1 MDKLTQ
7 YGLVFNHFD
16 ENGDGKIS
24 PSELRQCVE
33 AIGGELSLEEA
44 EAVAKLLDSDRDGLV
59 GLDDF
64 VRFVEEGEEEEK
76 VKDLRE
82 AFKMYEMEGCGCI
95 TPKSLKRML
104 GRLGECKNIDEC
116 QAMIARF
123 DLDGDGVL
131 SFDEFRINILC
142 VYVPTYV
149 GVPFCWPEMTVDG
162 NNVDWNDTRI
172 RKSTSSFPKPDTG
185 HLEARR
191 EGTLDRRQERNL
203 LLSSFKARGK

>member
-1 MDKLTQ
+1 MMDKMSQ
-7 YGLVFNHFD
+7 YVRVFNHFD

-33 AIGGELSLEEA
+33 AVGGELSLEEA
-44 EAVAKLLDSDRDGLV
+44 EAVVELLDSDKDGLV

-64 VRFVEEGEEEEK
+64 VRFAEEGEEEEK

-104 GRLGECKNIDEC
+104 GRLGECKSIDEC
-116 QAMIARF
+116 KVMIARF

-131 SFDEFRINILC
+131 SFDEFRVMML
-142 VYVPTYV
+142 
-149 GVPFCWPEMTVDG
+149 
-162 NNVDWNDTRI
+162 
-172 RKSTSSFPKPDTG
+172 
-185 HLEARR
+185 
-191 EGTLDRRQERNL
+191 
-203 LLSSFKARGK
+203 

>member
-1 MDKLTQ
+1 MMDKLTQ
-7 YGLVFNHFD
+7 YVRVFNHFD

-33 AIGGELSLEEA
+33 VIGGEISWLEA
-44 EAVAKLLDSDRDGLV
+44 EAVVELLDSDKDGLV

-104 GRLGECKNIDEC
+104 GRLGECKSIDEC
-116 QAMIARF
+116 EAMIARF
-123 DLDGDGVL
+123 DLNGDGVL
-131 SFDEFRINILC
+131 SFDEFRVMML
-142 VYVPTYV
+142 
-149 GVPFCWPEMTVDG
+149 
-162 NNVDWNDTRI
+162 
-172 RKSTSSFPKPDTG
+172 
-185 HLEARR
+185 
-191 EGTLDRRQERNL
+191 
-203 LLSSFKARGK
+203 

>member
-1 MDKLTQ
+1 MMDKLSQ
-7 YGLVFNHFD
+7 YVRVFNHFD

-24 PSELRQCVE
+24 PSELRQCVG
-33 AIGGELSLEEA
+33 AIGDELLREEA
-44 EAVAKLLDSDRDGLV
+44 EAVVELLDSDKDGLV

-64 VRFVEEGEEEEK
+64 VRFVEGGEEEEK

-104 GRLGECKNIDEC
+104 GRLGECKSIDEC

-131 SFDEFRINILC
+131 SFDEFRVMML
-142 VYVPTYV
+142 
-149 GVPFCWPEMTVDG
+149 
-162 NNVDWNDTRI
+162 
-172 RKSTSSFPKPDTG
+172 
-185 HLEARR
+185 
-191 EGTLDRRQERNL
+191 
-203 LLSSFKARGK
+203 

>member
-7 YGLVFNHFD
+7 YVRVFNHFD

-24 PSELRQCVE
+24 SSELRQCVE
-33 AIGGELSLEEA
+33 VIGGKLSPEEA
-44 EAVAKLLDSDRDGLV
+44 EAVVALLDVDKDGLV

-64 VRFVEEGEEEEK
+64 VMFVEEGEEEEK

-104 GRLGECKNIDEC
+104 GRLGESKSLDEC
-116 QAMIARF
+116 KAMIAIF

-131 SFDEFRINILC
+131 SFDEFKVMML
-142 VYVPTYV
+142 
-149 GVPFCWPEMTVDG
+149 
-162 NNVDWNDTRI
+162 
-172 RKSTSSFPKPDTG
+172 
-185 HLEARR
+185 
-191 EGTLDRRQERNL
+191 
-203 LLSSFKARGK
+203 

>member
-1 MDKLTQ
+1 MDKMSQ
-7 YGLVFNHFD
+7 YVRVFNHFD

-33 AIGGELSLEEA
+33 AVGGELSLEEA
-44 EAVAKLLDSDRDGLV
+44 EAVVELLDSDKDGLV

-64 VRFVEEGEEEEK
+64 VRFAEEGEEEEK

-104 GRLGECKNIDEC
+104 GRLGECKSIDEC
-116 QAMIARF
+116 KVMIARF

-131 SFDEFRINILC
+131 SFDEFRVMML
-142 VYVPTYV
+142 
-149 GVPFCWPEMTVDG
+149 
-162 NNVDWNDTRI
+162 
-172 RKSTSSFPKPDTG
+172 
-185 HLEARR
+185 
-191 EGTLDRRQERNL
+191 
-203 LLSSFKARGK
+203 